1 MMNDVVEGLG
11 VLQSTTVERGAV
23 DSVFTSLM
31 LGAQTCS
38 LSVDDVYL
46 NSECDDCCNHNITTI
61 LMQLFAFTQTQIEKQ
76 RYRIIFCMFM
86 YVYLKPLMSV
96 YMLNLCGA

>member
-1 MMNDVVEGLG
+1 MLNDVVEGRG

-23 DSVFTSLM
+23 DSVFTSLK

-76 RYRIIFCMFM
+76 RATESFSACLCM
-86 YVYLKPLMSV
+86 YI
-96 YMLNLCGA
+96 